1 MDGNKWEAKFPWLCS
16 FESSQFY
23 FLLLVISAKRCIMA
37 KADLFP
43 WLEMVCQFRTGPV
56 GLILLPHGPGSP
68 MYSQNRVCKSTF
80 PGRSQWGS
88 ISQPLE
94 TSSTNLWKY
103 FAGKNS
109 PAWFNQP
116 ASRVYHLCWHMK
128 LLLFI
133 DWAVLA
139 GPLPGEHSPET
150 FSRLG
155 GLEGTNMFTFCSLVR
170 IPYNK
175 TYGFHRY
182 PVWG

>member
-16 FESSQFY
+16 LESSQLY
-23 FLLLVISAKRCIMA
+23 FFFLVVLTKRCIND
-37 KADLFP
+37 KGDLFS
-43 WLEMVCQFRTGPV
+43 WLEMVCQVRTGPV
-56 GLILLPHGPGSP
+56 GLILLPDGPGSP
-68 MYSQNRVCKSTF
+68 MYSQNRVCKSSF
-80 PGRSQWGS
+80 PVWSQWGS

-109 PAWFNQP
+109 LACFNLP
-116 ASRVYHLCWHMK
+116 VSKVYHLCWHLK

-139 GPLPGEHSPET
+139 GPLPGEHSPEM

-155 GLEGTNMFTFCSLVR
+155 GWKVVICSHTVHWFSN
-170 IPYNK
+170 NK
-175 TYGFHRY
+175 TWGFHRY
-182 PVWG
+182 IV